1 MVQVNW
7 SLEAQEDVFN
17 IFQYWS
23 QFTVE
28 YARNL
33 MEEMFSL
40 TDLLEL
46 TPAMGAIE
54 TSFKNPKHEYRF
66 LVIQKRYKVVY
77 MYENNVCDILIVW
90 DCRRNPQLLK
100 TRIRKNNQL

>member
-23 QFTVE
+23 QFSIK
-28 YARNL
+28 YAQDL
-33 MEEMFSL
+33 MEEMFSSS
-40 TDLLEL
+40 DLLET
-46 TPAMGAIE
+46 TPLMGVIE
-54 TSFKNPKHEYRF
+54 TSFKNPNHEYRF

-77 MYENNVCDILIVW
+77 MYENNICDILIVW

-100 TRIRKNNQL
+100 TRIRKIN